1 MKKLTKAQGESGKAD
16 MSGKWEVESGK
27 RSRTFHLSLSTSA
40 RQSRRAF
47 TLIELMGVMAII
59 GILAAVTLPSMISR
73 IEDANSVGEDAKLE
87 EIGRAL
93 IAGIKASGTIPN
105 ASTWTAIASNYCS
118 LAGSS
123 LSNTQPANNPRQ
135 VVLSAGLAEYVALNG
150 GSYATDA
157 DGWPAALGN
166 DMEIYIL
173 SSTKDGLGLMS
184 DIPAA
189 DIRNWS
195 KIYNTTTGRVEVP
208 ATILGAGNTTKG
220 EFLHVKTIDVR
231 SLFCAVTLTDF
242 PIPTGGQT
250 TFPGSGFTPGVFYEG
265 IASGFSF
272 NFQAPNA
279 SLAGVVGFNVP
290 TDSAG
295 VAVGSKSL
303 IPRSGVATT
312 TLIGTISPPDLKIAS
327 TNVKNI
333 IQNSLLSGPYAS
345 ALSAANA
352 ADALVAVKGANI
364 NGKVSSAVPNEKQLA
379 ANIAYDAY
387 DVANQDAESKESIAS
402 AKQAEADAA
411 DPKDPVKDAAAAQ
424 AVQAAALAELAKNS
438 AFEKYNTAQALADAD
453 PVGAAAAKA
462 VNAATNAAATM
473 EKSPTSSAAA
483 VATAAAEAA
492 ANAAAATVLTAP
504 ANFDIIIS
512 EPPWWTIAGLTGQ
525 QMPTA
530 GNNQTFYV
538 LKGTTL
544 ALYIAGAA
552 LPAAPILTVQINAD
566 SKFEY
571 FNGSWTRVD

>member
-1 MKKLTKAQGESGKAD
+1 MKNLKSNKGTG
-16 MSGKWEVESGK
+16 
-27 RSRTFHLSLSTSA
+27 
-40 RQSRRAF
+40 F

-59 GILAAVTLPSMISR
+59 GILAAVTLPSMISK
-73 IEDANSVGEDAKLE
+73 IEDANSMGEDAKLE
-87 EIGRAL
+87 EIARAL
-93 IAGIKASGTIPN
+93 VAGIKATGTIPN
-105 ASTWTAIASNYCS
+105 PNLGPVSVPGDPPTWTAGSWTAIAANYCS
-118 LAGSS
+118 LAGYS
-123 LSNTQPANNPRQ
+123 LLNTRPANNQRQ
-135 VVLSAGLAEYVALNG
+135 IVLSAGLAAYIAQNG

-173 SSTKDGLGLMS
+173 SSTKDGVSLMAN
-184 DIPAA
+184 IPAA
-189 DIRNWS
+189 DIKNWS

-231 SLFCAVTLTDF
+231 SLFCTVTLTDF

-250 TFPGSGFTPGVFYEG
+250 TSSGSGFTPGTVYQG
-265 IASGFSF
+265 TASGFSF

-290 TDSAG
+290 TASTG

-303 IPRSGVATT
+303 IPRTGVTATT
-312 TLIGTISPPDLKIAS
+312 LTGTISPPDLKIAS

-387 DVANQDAESKESIAS
+387 DVANQDAESKKSIAS
-402 AKQAEADAA
+402 AKQADADTA
-411 DPKDPVKDAAAAQ
+411 DPKDPLKDAAADQ
-424 AVQAAALAELAKNS
+424 AVQAAALAESAKNS
-438 AFEKYNTAQALADAD
+438 AFATYSAAQALADAD

-512 EPPWWTIAGLTGQ
+512 EPPWWDISPPVIVGGQ
-525 QMPTA
+525 QMPTV
-530 GNNQTFYV
+530 GNSQTFYV
-538 LKGTTL
+538 LRGTTL
-544 ALYIAGAA
+544 ALYIAGSA

-571 FNGSWTRVD
+571 FNSSWTRVD

>member
-1 MKKLTKAQGESGKAD
+1 MKKPYAFHFGVGICRGEMREVQGGSAL
-16 MSGKWEVESGK
+16 SN
-27 RSRTFHLSLSTSA
+27 FHLLPSTSA
-40 RQSRRAF
+40 RPSRRAF

-87 EIGRAL
+87 EIARAL
-93 IAGIKASGTIPN
+93 VAGIKASGTIPN

-135 VVLSAGLAEYVALNG
+135 IVLSAGLAAYVALNG
-150 GSYATDA
+150 GSYATDV
-157 DGWPAALGN
+157 DGWPAALEN

-173 SSTKDGLGLMS
+173 SSTKDGVSLMS

-189 DIRNWS
+189 DIKNWS

-250 TFPGSGFTPGVFYEG
+250 TTSGSGFNPGTVYQG
-265 IASGFSF
+265 TASGFSF
-272 NFQAPNA
+272 NFLAPNA
-279 SLAGVVGFNVP
+279 SLAGVVGFNV
-290 TDSAG
+290 TNSTG

-303 IPRSGVATT
+303 IPRSGVTATT
-312 TLIGTISPPDLKIAS
+312 LKGTIAPPDLKIAS

-333 IQNSLLSGPYAS
+333 IQNALLSGPYAS

-352 ADALVAVKGANI
+352 TDALTAVNGANI

-387 DVANQDAESKESIAS
+387 DVAKQDAENKQSIAS
-402 AKQAEADAA
+402 AKQAEADDA
-411 DPKDPVKDAAAAQ
+411 DPKDPEKDAAAAQ
-424 AVQAAALAELAKNS
+424 AVQAAASAESAKNS
-438 AFEKYNTAQALADAD
+438 ALLTYNDAQALADAD
-453 PVGAAAAKA
+453 PAGAAATKA
-462 VNAATNAAATM
+462 SGAATKAAETM
-473 EKSPTSSAAA
+473 AKSPTSSAAA

-492 ANAAAATVLTAP
+492 ANSAAATVLTAP
-504 ANFDIIIS
+504 ASFDITIS
-512 EPPWWTIAGLTGQ
+512 EPPWWLIGTLAGQ
-525 QMPTA
+525 QMPTV
-530 GNNQTFYV
+530 GNSQTFYV

-544 ALYIAGAA
+544 ALYAAGAA
-552 LPAAPILTVQINAD
+552 LPAASILTVQINAD

-571 FNGSWTRVD
+571 FNSSWTRVD